1 MNIEK
6 KEFEMPQIDVC
17 SISISEAVSA
27 SYLCC
32 TDGVDKNGSS
42 CCEIA

>member
-1 MNIEK
+1 MNTEK
-6 KEFEMPQIDVC
+6 KEFEMPQVDSSSINIDDA
-17 SISISEAVSA
+17 ISA

>member
-1 MNIEK
+1 MEEK
-6 KEFEMPQIDVC
+6 KSFEMPVFDVCVIDV
-17 SISISEAVSA
+17 SEATAS

-42 CCEIA
+42 CCEVA

>member
-1 MNIEK
+1 MDEK
-6 KEFEMPQIDVC
+6 KMFEMPQFEICKMTVEDATVT
-17 SISISEAVSA
+17 

-42 CCEIA
+42 CCEVA

>member
-1 MNIEK
+1 MK
-6 KEFEMPQIDVC
+6 AFEMPQIEMCYMKV
-17 SISISEAVSA
+17 ENATVT

-42 CCEIA
+42 CCEVA